1 MRPVN
6 SRCFSGL
13 GTRGQAENRSVF
25 CHQLLPLVLTQG
37 PLPWLRSWEEQ
48 KGTMATVPDRNP
60 SEPLPVSKGTCA
72 GAPNQDRALVLQCQC
87 LQSACDPVPVSFTSC
102 LPGRIPRCRGK
113 CLFFFVDHTAR
124 GLPWCLSSKGSPA
137 NAGDAGLSPGMGRFP
152 EEETATHSSIL
163 AWRIPGTEEPGGLQ
177 PTG

>member
-1 MRPVN
+1 MDRGAWRAVEESPELTWEMRLVN

-102 LPGRIPRCRGK
+102 LPGRS
-113 CLFFFVDHTAR
+113 H
-124 GLPWCLSSKGSPA
+124 GSPMQREVPVLFC
-137 NAGDAGLSPGMGRFP
+137 GPHSPWASLVP
-152 EEETATHSSIL
+152 
-163 AWRIPGTEEPGGLQ
+163 Q
-177 PTG
+177 Q